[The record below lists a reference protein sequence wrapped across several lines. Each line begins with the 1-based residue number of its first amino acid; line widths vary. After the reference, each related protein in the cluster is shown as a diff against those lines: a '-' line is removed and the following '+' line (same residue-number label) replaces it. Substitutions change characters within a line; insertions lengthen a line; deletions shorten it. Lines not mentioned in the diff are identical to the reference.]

1 MDPLNSVP
9 NMDVADYLANVHA
22 FAAAIT
28 ASAEG
33 LRRGAR
39 ELSDLPRDWF
49 LLTELLIAASSLGY
63 ALAEVIDRQE
73 RL

>member
-1 MDPLNSVP
+1 
-9 NMDVADYLANVHA
+9 MDVADYLADVHA
-22 FAAAIT
+22 FAASIT

-33 LRRGAR
+33 LRRASR
-39 ELSDLPRDWF
+39 DLSSLPGSWF

-63 ALAEVIDRQE
+63 ALAEVIERQE